1 MLSNLFHLKIQLF
14 QKANFSY
21 YFTFQKVA
29 RVNLSANLLQ
39 MTNFY
44 KTQSEI
50 TIFAQTNFRNQ
61 RVTFGIKQTDRRAHL
76 YLLGKTGTG
85 KSTLLESLM
94 LDDMRKGFGF
104 ALLDP
109 HGDLVKRVKSQIPW
123 SRRDDVIDF
132 DVSDKSQP
140 YGFNPL
146 ANVAVDKRPLACS
159 GLIQVFKHL
168 WNDSWGPRLEY
179 ILRNCLLSLLDYP
192 SSNLADILKLLSDK
206 EFRKKI
212 IPHIH
217 NKQIKEFWIKEF
229 DKYPERLRAEAISP
243 IQNKVGAFLSHPLLQ
258 KILTNPEKPLSLRRI
273 MDEGK
278 ILLVNLAKGSIGED
292 TSNLLGSLLISR
304 FDLAALSRANIPED
318 ERSDY
323 TLYLD
328 EFHNFTTQSLV
339 LMLSELRKYRLSL
352 ILAHQYLTQLEPNI
366 KDAILGN
373 VGTTI
378 IFRIGANDAEV
389 FAQEF
394 APQFR
399 IADFTN
405 LPNYH
410 IYLKM
415 MIDGKISTPFS
426 AVTLPPD
433 NSPPDTLPE
442 SSESHNSESTTSAS
456 ASSDNFLPSDS
467 QPNNHSLP
475 KSS

>member
-1 MLSNLFHLKIQLF
+1 MN
-14 QKANFSY
+14 
-21 YFTFQKVA
+21 TE
-29 RVNLSANLLQ
+29 
-39 MTNFY
+39 TNQE
-44 KTQSEI
+44 KTKTENPNQNI
-50 TIFAQTNFRNQ
+50 TLFAQTNFRNQ
-61 RVTFGIKQTDRRAHL
+61 PIIFGIKRADRRAHL

-104 ALLDP
+104 AFLDP
-109 HGDLVKRVKSQIPW
+109 HGDLLKRIKASIPW
-123 SRRDDVIDF
+123 SRQDDVIDF
-132 DVSDKSQP
+132 DVPDKSQP

-146 ANVAVDKRPLACS
+146 ANIPVEKRPLACS

-179 ILRNCLLSLLDYP
+179 ILRNSLLSLLDYP
-192 SSNLADILKLLSDK
+192 DATFSDILKLLSDK
-206 EFRKKI
+206 EFRKRV
-212 IPHIH
+212 IPFIQ
-217 NKQIKEFWIKEF
+217 NKQIKEFWTKEF
-229 DKYPERLRAEAISP
+229 EKYPERFKVEAISP

-258 KILTNPEKPLSLRRI
+258 KILTNPEKPLSLRKI

-278 ILLVNLAKGSIGED
+278 ILLVNLAKGSLGED

-318 ERSDY
+318 DRRDY

-352 ILAHQYLTQLEPNI
+352 VLAHQYLTQLEPNI
-366 KDAILGN
+366 RDAILGN
-373 VGTTI
+373 VGTII
-378 IFRIGANDAEV
+378 IFRIGATDAEV

-394 APQFR
+394 APEFKLT
-399 IADFTN
+399 DFTN

-415 MIDGKISTPFS
+415 MIDGRVSSPFS
-426 AVTLPPD
+426 AVTLPPEALVSD
-433 NSPPDTLPE
+433 G
-442 SSESHNSESTTSAS
+442 TSLS
-456 ASSDNFLPSDS
+456 YTLPSDS
-467 QPNNHSLP
+467 LSLE
-475 KSS
+475 SS

>member
-1 MLSNLFHLKIQLF
+1 
-14 QKANFSY
+14 
-21 YFTFQKVA
+21 
-29 RVNLSANLLQ
+29 
-39 MTNFY
+39 
-44 KTQSEI
+44 
-50 TIFAQTNFRNQ
+50 
-61 RVTFGIKQTDRRAHL
+61 
-76 YLLGKTGTG
+76 
-85 KSTLLESLM
+85 LM
-94 LDDMRKGFGF
+94 LDDLRKGFGF

-109 HGDLVKRVKSQIPW
+109 HGDLVKRVKARIPW
-123 SRRDDVIDF
+123 SRKDDVIDF
-132 DVSDKSQP
+132 DAADPNQP

-146 ANVAVDKRPLACS
+146 ANVPPGKRPLACS

-192 SSNLADILKLLSDK
+192 GSNLSDILKLLSDR
-206 EFRKKI
+206 EFRKKV
-212 IPHIH
+212 IPFVS
-217 NKQIKEFWIKEF
+217 NKQIKEFWTKEF
-229 DKYPERLRAEAISP
+229 DKYPERFKAEAISP
-243 IQNKVGAFLSHPLLQ
+243 IQNKVGAVLSHPLLQ
-258 KILTNPEKPLSLRRI
+258 KILTEPEQALSLRKI

-304 FDLAALSRANIPED
+304 FDLAALSRANTAED
-318 ERSDY
+318 ERPDY

-352 ILAHQYLTQLEPNI
+352 ILAHQYLTQLEPSI

-373 VGTTI
+373 VGTII
-378 IFRIGANDAEV
+378 IFRIGAADSEV

-394 APQFR
+394 APEFKLT
-399 IADFTN
+399 DFTN

-415 MIDGKISTPFS
+415 MIDGKISSPFS

-433 NSPPDTLPE
+433 DGSADEPTKEPSNIPLDGEADPE
-442 SSESHNSESTTSAS
+442 SQREVS
-456 ASSDNFLPSDS
+456 
-467 QPNNHSLP
+467 
-475 KSS
+475 

>member
-1 MLSNLFHLKIQLF
+1 MSLPQTSKTEYSNTAENLKNATNPVT
-14 QKANFSY
+14 AN
-21 YFTFQKVA
+21 
-29 RVNLSANLLQ
+29 N
-39 MTNFY
+39 
-44 KTQSEI
+44 SEV
-50 TIFAQTNFRNQ
+50 TIFAQANFRN
-61 RVTFGIKQTDRRAHL
+61 TLTPFGIKRIDRRAHL

-94 LDDMRKGFGF
+94 LADLKKGYGF

-109 HGDLVKRVKSQIPW
+109 HGDLVKKVKANIPW

-132 DVSDKSQP
+132 DVPDKHQP

-146 ANVAVDKRPLACS
+146 ASVAVDKRPLACS

-168 WNDSWGPRLEY
+168 WSDSWGPRLEY

-192 SSNLADILKLLSDK
+192 NSTLADILKLLSDR
-206 EFRKKI
+206 EFCKKV
-212 IPHIH
+212 IPFIT

-229 DKYPERLRAEAISP
+229 DKYPERLKAEAISP

-258 KILTNPEKPLSLRRI
+258 KILTNPEKPLSLRKV

-278 ILLVNLAKGSIGED
+278 ILLVNLAKGSFGED

-304 FDLAALSRANIPED
+304 FDLAALSRANLPED
-318 ERSDY
+318 ERTDY

-352 ILAHQYLTQLEPNI
+352 ILAHQYLTQLEPTI
-366 KDAILGN
+366 RDAILGN
-373 VGTTI
+373 VGTI
-378 IFRIGANDAEV
+378 IVFRIGAADAEV
-389 FAQEF
+389 LAQEF
-394 APQFR
+394 APEFK
-399 IADFTN
+399 ITDFIN

-415 MIDGKISTPFS
+415 MIDGKISSPFS

-433 NSPPDTLPE
+433 NSPPEQPLSDTQPDEPDSNEHLENPQLPI
-442 SSESHNSESTTSAS
+442 T
-456 ASSDNFLPSDS
+456 L
-467 QPNNHSLP
+467 
-475 KSS
+475 

>member
-1 MLSNLFHLKIQLF
+1 
-14 QKANFSY
+14 
-21 YFTFQKVA
+21 
-29 RVNLSANLLQ
+29 
-39 MTNFY
+39 MTDLH
-44 KTQSEI
+44 KTQPQAEI
-50 TIFAQTNFRNQ
+50 TIFANTNFRNQ
-61 RVTFGIKQTDRRAHL
+61 SVAFGIKHADRRAHL

-109 HGDLVKRVKSQIPW
+109 HGDLVKKIKSQIPW
-123 SRRDDVIDF
+123 SRKDDVIDF
-132 DVSDKSQP
+132 DVPDKSQP

-146 ANVAVDKRPLACS
+146 SNVSVDKRPLACS

-192 SSNLADILKLLSDK
+192 DANLADILKLLSDR
-206 EFRKKI
+206 EFRKKV
-212 IPHIH
+212 IPFIS
-217 NKQIKEFWIKEF
+217 NNQIKEFWTKEF
-229 DKYPERLRAEAISP
+229 DKYPERLRAEALSP

-258 KILTNPEKPLSLRRI
+258 KILTKPEKPLSLRKI

-304 FDLAALSRANIPED
+304 FDLAALSRADTPEA
-318 ERSDY
+318 ERRDY

-352 ILAHQYLTQLEPNI
+352 VLAHQYLTQLEPSI

-373 VGTTI
+373 VGTI
-378 IFRIGANDAEV
+378 IVFRIGASDAEI

-394 APQFR
+394 APEFKLT
-399 IADFTN
+399 DFTN
-405 LPNYH
+405 LPNFH

-415 MIDGKISTPFS
+415 MIDGKISAPFS

-433 NSPPDTLPE
+433 NLCENPASADSVSSNSVSSDLLPPD
-442 SSESHNSESTTSAS
+442 EST
-456 ASSDNFLPSDS
+456 
-467 QPNNHSLP
+467 
-475 KSS
+475 